1 MDSTSLQNSLRSGAD
16 AALDELLARA
26 RTLEEDRLAPRRPL
40 GPCLRALGQV
50 LTFIHSQ
57 PVLRAEPSL
66 RPDMGRAVLR
76 IAQELESP
84 TQTPLAI
91 PLPLSVEHEEAIRTG
106 VMLLAAYRAAVERC
120 GARILTPRISAE
132 FGIASELKSR
142 DGAAVADGIG
152 RFLAAAV
159 RYPEALLAAGLS
171 VRQLAGLEAQERVL
185 RAQLV
190 QRQRQAVT
198 PGLPGRVQL
207 LHLALDSFFDRFE
220 AGLGARLWSEP
231 ATRIAGMRLVPKAG
245 LAPVSARRPVAGV
258 GLPAYQPTYQPTY
271 LACQMT
277 DSGRLIFS

>member
-1 MDSTSLQNSLRSGAD
+1 MGQKATHMDTTSLANPLRSGAD
-16 AALDELLARA
+16 AALDELLGRARA
-26 RTLEEDRLAPRRPL
+26 LEEDGLAPRRPL
-40 GPCLRALGQV
+40 GQCLRALGPV

-57 PVLRAEPSL
+57 AALRVEPSL
-66 RPDMGRAVLR
+66 CPDMGRAVLR

-84 TQTPLAI
+84 TPTPLAV
-91 PLPLSVEHEEAIRTG
+91 PLPMSVEHEESIRTG

-120 GARILTPRISAE
+120 GSRAMSPRLAAE
-132 FGIASELKSR
+132 FGIGSELRSR
-142 DGAAVADGIG
+142 DGALVADGIG

-159 RYPEALLAAGLS
+159 RYPEVLLVAGLS
-171 VRQLAGLEAQERVL
+171 ARQLAGLEAQERVL

-231 ATRIAGMRLVPKAG
+231 ATRIAGMRLVPKVG
-245 LAPVSARRPVAGV
+245 IGVISGRRPSGP
-258 GLPAYQPTYQPTY
+258 GYQ
-271 LACQMT
+271 ACQMT